1 MKGLG
6 KVLASLDPPV
16 KHLAEWRSE
25 GLMLTLID
33 PGVPA
38 KVTRLI
44 SKAMLSHAGSL
55 NLIILH
61 AVNELRL
68 RGSHV
73 PLDSDMVL
81 LPLS

>member
-1 MKGLG
+1 MKGLSEA
-6 KVLASLDPPV
+6 LAALDPPV

-25 GLMLTLID
+25 SLLLTLID

-44 SKAMLSHAGSL
+44 EKKTLADVKAL
-55 NLIILH
+55 NLVVIY

-68 RGSHV
+68 KGSHV
-73 PLDSDMVL
+73 PLEPGTL
-81 LPLS
+81 LIPKP